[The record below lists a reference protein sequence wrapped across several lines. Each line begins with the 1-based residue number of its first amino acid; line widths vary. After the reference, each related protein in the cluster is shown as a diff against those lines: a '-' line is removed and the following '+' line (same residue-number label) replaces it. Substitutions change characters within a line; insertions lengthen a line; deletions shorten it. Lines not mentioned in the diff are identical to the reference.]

1 MVRPQD
7 TNSTARLFLAST
19 NPGKLR
25 EFRSAA
31 LASGIAVEALPDI
44 SQLPDCAED
53 GQTFEENARKK
64 AVHYSRYTDGLV
76 FADDSGLAVDELG
89 GAPGVRSARF
99 AGPLASDAAN
109 NAKLMEELRR
119 VAGSRAPAS
128 TVLAGGLGPAAHYI
142 CVIALARR
150 GQVLAVTEGRA
161 DGVILGEPCGSGG
174 FGYDPYFFYPPLGK
188 TFAELNPEEKF
199 AVSHRGA
206 AFRKLLA
213 FLQQSA
219 PGATAAE
226 EPSRAPESQ
235 GAPRVLS

>member
-7 TNSTARLFLAST
+7 TKGTARLFLAST

-25 EFRSAA
+25 EFRNAA
-31 LASGIAVEALPDI
+31 LASRIAVEALPEI
-44 SQLPDCAED
+44 GQLPDCAED

-76 FADDSGLAVDELG
+76 FADDSGLAVDALG

-119 VAGSRAPAS
+119 VAGKHACVSMAPAVS
-128 TVLAGGLGPAAHYI
+128 PGPAAHYL

-161 DGVILGEPCGSGG
+161 DGVILGEPRGSGG
-174 FGYDPYFFYPPLGK
+174 FGYDPYFFCPPLGK
-188 TFAELNPEEKF
+188 TFAELNPEQKF

-213 FLQQSA
+213 ILQQSA
-219 PGATAAE
+219 IGATAE
-226 EPSRAPESQ
+226 EPALAPES
-235 GAPRVLS
+235 